1 MSVLIKSLA
10 IKRGTLPADQLSD
23 PTSLNCSMKRN
34 LLRILALSASL
45 VTAGNLFGQN
55 PGTPAAASAQQK
67 LVRIATLNGT
77 DANREFQANVQLLQT
92 QRQAAVELNAAME
105 KEKDA
110 KKKKEIKTQLD
121 QLLAKLNDNN
131 AKMQKAYGFSLT
143 RNYVVEI
150 EKANIYL
157 LVTDEEAAT
166 IEKAEKA
173 KK

>member
-1 MSVLIKSLA
+1 
-10 IKRGTLPADQLSD
+10 
-23 PTSLNCSMKRN
+23 MKQN
-34 LLRILALSASL
+34 LLSLLALSASL
-45 VTAGNLFGQN
+45 VSAGYLLGQN
-55 PGTPAAASAQQK
+55 PKGADSAPAPTQQK
-67 LVRIATLNGT
+67 LVRIATLDSVET
-77 DANREFQANVQLLQT
+77 NREFQANVQLLQN
-92 QRQAAVELNAAME
+92 QRQAAVELNTAME

-110 KKKKEIKTQLD
+110 RKKKEIKAQLD

-157 LVTDEEAAT
+157 LVTDDEAAK

>member
-1 MSVLIKSLA
+1 
-10 IKRGTLPADQLSD
+10 
-23 PTSLNCSMKRN
+23 MKRN
-34 LLRILALSASL
+34 LLSLLALSASL
-45 VTAGNLFGQN
+45 ISAGYLLGQN
-55 PGTPAAASAQQK
+55 PGVPAPEQAQQK
-67 LVRIATLNGT
+67 LLRIATLNGT
-77 DANREFQANVQLLQT
+77 EANREFQANVQLLQS
-92 QRQAAVELNAAME
+92 QRQAWVELNSAME

-131 AKMQKAYGFSLT
+131 AKMQKAYGFSLS

-157 LVTDEEAAT
+157 LVTDEEAAK

>member
-1 MSVLIKSLA
+1 
-10 IKRGTLPADQLSD
+10 
-23 PTSLNCSMKRN
+23 MKQN
-34 LLRILALSASL
+34 LLSLLALSASL
-45 VTAGNLFGQN
+45 VSAGYLLGQN
-55 PGTPAAASAQQK
+55 PKGADSAPAPTQQK
-67 LVRIATLNGT
+67 LVRIATLDSVET
-77 DANREFQANVQLLQT
+77 NREFQANVQLLQN

-110 KKKKEIKTQLD
+110 RKKKEIKAQLD

-157 LVTDEEAAT
+157 LVTDDEAAN

>member
-1 MSVLIKSLA
+1 
-10 IKRGTLPADQLSD
+10 
-23 PTSLNCSMKRN
+23 MKRN
-34 LLRILALSASL
+34 LLSLLALSAAL
-45 VTAGNLFGQN
+45 VSPSYLPGQN
-55 PGTPAAASAQQK
+55 LKGAASAPAPTQQK
-67 LVRIATLNGT
+67 LVRIATLDSVET
-77 DANREFQANVQLLQT
+77 NREFQANVQLLQN

-110 KKKKEIKTQLD
+110 RKKKEIKAQID

-157 LVTDEEAAT
+157 LVTDEEAAK

>member
-1 MSVLIKSLA
+1 
-10 IKRGTLPADQLSD
+10 
-23 PTSLNCSMKRN
+23 MKRN
-34 LLRILALSASL
+34 LLSLLALSTSL
-45 VTAGNLFGQN
+45 VSTGYLLGQN
-55 PGTPAAASAQQK
+55 PKGAASAPAPTQQK

-77 DANREFQANVQLLQT
+77 EANREFQANVQLLQN
-92 QRQAAVELNAAME
+92 QRQAAVELSAAME

-121 QLLAKLNDNN
+121 QIVAKLNENN
-131 AKMQKAYGFSLT
+131 AKMQKAYGFSLS

-150 EKANIYL
+150 EKSHIYL
-157 LVTDEEAAT
+157 QVSEEEAAK

>member
-1 MSVLIKSLA
+1 MKRTLIRLLTVSALLVSA
-10 IKRGTLPADQLSD
+10 GTLLGQSPKGSAPA
-23 PTSLNCSMKRN
+23 P
-34 LLRILALSASL
+34 
-45 VTAGNLFGQN
+45 
-55 PGTPAAASAQQK
+55 AQQK
-67 LVRIATLNGT
+67 LLRIATLDSAET
-77 DANREFQANVQLLQT
+77 NREFQANVQLLQN

-110 KKKKEIKTQLD
+110 KKKKEIKAQLD
-121 QLLAKLNDNN
+121 QLLTTLNDNN

-157 LVTDEEAAT
+157 LVTDEEAAQ

-173 KK
+173 EKAAKAKK

>member
-1 MSVLIKSLA
+1 
-10 IKRGTLPADQLSD
+10 
-23 PTSLNCSMKRN
+23 MKRN
-34 LLRILALSASL
+34 LLSLLALSASL
-45 VTAGNLFGQN
+45 ISAGYLLGQN
-55 PGTPAAASAQQK
+55 PGVPAPEQAQQK
-67 LVRIATLNGT
+67 LLRIATLNGT
-77 DANREFQANVQLLQT
+77 EANREFQANVQLLQS
-92 QRQAAVELNAAME
+92 QRQAWVELNSAME

-157 LVTDEEAAT
+157 LVTDEEAAK